1 METSFNAFKIPE
13 SNFLVFEATVKSCR
27 SGCRPVECPGPSG
40 REQSLG
46 RRRRAAGEDEEEE
59 DKDDVTSSKVELREM
74 FRVYENRENI
84 PSNDASGQLITGTL
98 IDEVCLPTGTHQA
111 IVASLATA
119 FLLLLCTSAWAWI
132 VYKKTR
138 ALDMKNR

>member
-1 METSFNAFKIPE
+1 M
-13 SNFLVFEATVKSCR
+13 
-27 SGCRPVECPGPSG
+27 ECPGPSG
-40 REQSLG
+40 RESSLG
-46 RRRRAAGEDEEEE
+46 RRRREAGDDEDEE
-59 DKDDVTSSKVELREM
+59 DKDADDTTSSKVELREM

-98 IDEVCLPTGTHQA
+98 IDEVCLATGTHQA

-119 FLLLLCTSAWAWI
+119 LLLLLCTSAWAWI

-138 ALDMKNR
+138 ALDIKNR